1 MNPMHDKPATLAT
14 PMMRSFAQRAD
25 KSRKVVFLTSADQ
38 GGGPA
43 LAHRLAE
50 ANAAVALF
58 GSDPIKLGTLKDEL
72 ESRRGAAAFYVVDS
86 TNGETLLSEMER
98 ARTALGGIDLMVIN
112 VHPEIQGLDKMSYVE
127 EFMRSAIQ
135 DTVRCIE
142 RGVELFDRFHIPP
155 RVMSVCSRL
164 GQTAKAP
171 ELYGMLHE
179 VIRALTQSARA
190 EHQKKNGQFDFHIFD
205 NFIPPFR
212 YL

>member
-1 MNPMHDKPATLAT
+1 MMH
-14 PMMRSFAQRAD
+14 SQRAG
-25 KSRKVVFLTSADQ
+25 KPKKVVFLTSADQ

-50 ANAAVALF
+50 ANAVVALF
-58 GSDPIKLGTLKDEL
+58 GSDPIKLRTLKDEL
-72 ESRRGAAAFYVVDS
+72 QSRRGAAAFYIVDS
-86 TNGETLLSEMER
+86 TDGETLFSKMER
-98 ARTALGGIDLMVIN
+98 AGTALGRIDLMVIN
-112 VHPEIQGLDKMSYVE
+112 VHPEIRCLDKMSYVE

-155 RVMSVCSRL
+155 RVMSICSRL

-179 VIRALTQSARA
+179 VIRAITQSARA